1 MPENLARIAFDA
13 NIFFYAVD
21 QRDAGKHR
29 RCAEILNA
37 AANAGLGCAAL
48 QALGEFCYASVRKGM
63 LTRREAAAAAKDW
76 ASVFEP
82 VAASERA
89 FDAALHWWSEER
101 LSWWDALLV
110 ATAADAGVTALISE
124 DLHDGA
130 IYDGV
135 EIVNPFAS
143 NAGARLSIHGFE
155 F

>member
-1 MPENLARIAFDA
+1 MAEDLARIAFDA

-21 QRDAGKHR
+21 QRDAEKHR
-29 RCAEILNA
+29 RCVDILNA
-37 AANAGLGCAAL
+37 AADAGLGCAAL
-48 QALGEFCYASVRKGM
+48 QALGEFCYAVARKGM

-82 VAASERA
+82 IAASERA

-110 ATAADAGVTALISE
+110 ATAAQAGVTALISE

-135 EIVNPFAS
+135 EIINPFVS
-143 NAGARLSIHGFE
+143 GAGSRLSVHAFN